1 MVYLALAEHRQFN
14 SPVKQQQQQMC
25 VNLQLEVFFG
35 VMECGSAVP
44 STEQI
49 IIQLSRQER
58 EEKKSTIIIIIIIV
72 FFLNTRSKQKKTKR
86 KHLTEF

>member
-58 EEKKSTIIIIIIIV
+58 EEKKKHYYYYCL
-72 FFLNTRSKQKKTKR
+72 FFQTHEASKR
-86 KHLTEF
+86 KPSGNI